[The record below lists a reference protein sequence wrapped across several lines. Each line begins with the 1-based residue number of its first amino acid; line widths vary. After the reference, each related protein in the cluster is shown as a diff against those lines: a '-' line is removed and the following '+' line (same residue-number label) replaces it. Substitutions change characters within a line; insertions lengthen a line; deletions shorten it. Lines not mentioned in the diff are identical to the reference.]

1 MLRTCTP
8 PHMTRFMNLKS
19 ALIAVTFLISL
30 PLQAKTVCRVKMDGK
45 TATQVESPVAGA
57 LAFAMENTTVIVQ
70 NVADKP
76 NRMQFTFLLERPT
89 KAAYVI
95 AAFRGERL
103 KVDPE
108 INGQQ
113 MSVSC
118 LRK

>member
-1 MLRTCTP
+1 MLRGGNF
-8 PHMTRFMNLKS
+8 PHKTSFMKN
-19 ALIAVTFLISL
+19 ALIALSFMISL
-30 PLQAKTVCRVKMDGK
+30 PLQAKTVCRVNVDGK

-57 LAFAMENTTVIVQ
+57 LAFSNDETTVIAQPVEG
-70 NVADKP
+70 KP
-76 NRMQFTFLLERPT
+76 NRMQFTFLRPT
-89 KAAYVI
+89 KAAYVV

-103 KVDPE
+103 QAAPE